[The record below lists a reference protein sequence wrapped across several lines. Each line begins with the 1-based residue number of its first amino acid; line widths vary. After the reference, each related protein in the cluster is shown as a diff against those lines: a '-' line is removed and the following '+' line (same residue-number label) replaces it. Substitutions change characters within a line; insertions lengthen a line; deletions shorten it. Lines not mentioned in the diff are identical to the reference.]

1 MLHALLQIFRVVPM
15 LFAVAILRTDRR
27 LVERLRLGGATTPAG
42 AMDLGDLNPVGDWR
56 LRRLTSVG
64 AVFATGHGRYF
75 LDEAG
80 YAGYRSRRRRRALT
94 ILAVLLVATFVVYLF
109 QESR

>member
-1 MLHALLQIFRVVPM
+1 VLQALLQIFRVVPM
-15 LFAVAILRTDRR
+15 LLAVAILRTDRR
-27 LVERLRLGGATTPAG
+27 LVERLRLGGATTPEG
-42 AMDLGDLNPVGDWR
+42 AMDLGDLNRLGDWR
-56 LRRLTSVG
+56 LRRLTSAG
-64 AVFATGHGRYF
+64 AVVATGDGRYF

-94 ILAVLLVATFVVYLF
+94 ILAVLLVAIFVVYLF